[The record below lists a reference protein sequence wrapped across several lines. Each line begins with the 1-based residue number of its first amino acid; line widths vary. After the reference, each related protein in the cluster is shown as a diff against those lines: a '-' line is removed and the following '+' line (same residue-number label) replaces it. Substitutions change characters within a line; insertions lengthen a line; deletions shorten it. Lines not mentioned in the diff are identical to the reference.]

1 MEQRQ
6 TAGQDD
12 EAGRAATRPANGAAG
27 VPDPAK
33 GTTDAADGNTTDNLT
48 DSLADTAPQGGET
61 AETPE
66 GPEAPTVARKTFCH
80 ADIGDRLIEE
90 CHARYIDGVM
100 AVWNHEANAY
110 ELGHGAL
117 MRAMVRLWRRI
128 TASQRHEVE
137 SYLEIVAPRTEMGA
151 TEARLVGFSNCVL
164 DIDTMRTV
172 PNAPELLVTNLIPHR
187 WDPYATCQD
196 VDNAIG
202 AWACMD
208 RDRMDQICE
217 TVGLSVYRGRDVAQA
232 PYIIGRGGNGKSVFL
247 SVLANAVGEENV
259 SRVDLASIGK
269 RFQTVPLMGKLVN
282 IADDATTSKA
292 LEGEGVAKNALS
304 KNAVPYEIKGGAT
317 SSFRP
322 WAQFVL
328 SANDY
333 PTLRRADAAMMRR
346 LVFVSFEAD
355 FAGRAAD
362 TGLEGRLRT
371 EEAASRLLY
380 LGVCALRRLLAR
392 DGHLMTRTED
402 TARSEEEL
410 RKRTSSVYEFLREM
424 GDDDACLREVV
435 GRRTKDVYGRYKAFC
450 ESANRRPAAH
460 NRFTS
465 EVCETLRITSRRDRH
480 ASCDGTTKQA
490 ATFCLR

>member
-1 MEQRQ
+1 
-6 TAGQDD
+6 
-12 EAGRAATRPANGAAG
+12 
-27 VPDPAK
+27 
-33 GTTDAADGNTTDNLT
+33 
-48 DSLADTAPQGGET
+48 
-61 AETPE
+61 
-66 GPEAPTVARKTFCH
+66 
-80 ADIGDRLIEE
+80 
-90 CHARYIDGVM
+90 
-100 AVWNHEANAY
+100 
-110 ELGHGAL
+110 
-117 MRAMVRLWRRI
+117 
-128 TASQRHEVE
+128 
-137 SYLEIVAPRTEMGA
+137 
-151 TEARLVGFSNCVL
+151 
-164 DIDTMRTV
+164 
-172 PNAPELLVTNLIPHR
+172 
-187 WDPYATCQD
+187 
-196 VDNAIG
+196 
-202 AWACMD
+202 
-208 RDRMDQICE
+208 MDQICE

-304 KNAVPYEIKGGAT
+304 KNAVPYEVKGGAT

-410 RKRTSSVYEFLREM
+410 RAGRYL
-424 GDDDACLREVV
+424 EVV
-435 GRRTKDVYGRYKAFC
+435 EFSDFQVDSVTGDLFGEIRLAYWHDGESVTPVSGGSISGSMRELAGEMFLSR
-450 ESANRRPAAH
+450 ESAQYDNWRIPA
-460 NRFTS
+460 S
-465 EVCETLRITSRRDRH
+465 TLVKGITVT
-480 ASCDGTTKQA
+480 GIE
-490 ATFCLR
+490 